1 MNNFN
6 SLNNGGVPYYFPAD
20 IAKEGNQCVRISN
33 FFKTRVGDN
42 GKVLPFKWYDQGR
55 VMNVHGF
62 IPFIKGLI
70 GKFSTD
76 DNDEVIM
83 APDASYREWQGS
95 TANAHDGGFID
106 YILEDQMFPQ
116 EGIFKGH
123 FGLKDGNGNV
133 LTSVNIIFE
142 VLGNDLRVGETVKY
156 YVGELENL
164 KNQYKVEGEQA
175 IQEIKKG
182 YNDETEN
189 ARKTLEMVQQQANIT
204 KNSQISLNDLVNNTI
219 EYIKSHNIVTLDKYN
234 DLANAHK
241 DVRNHTDFRY
251 PTDQALNTAINLNS
265 DPYLDT
271 GIYKIG
277 NCSIINGPW
286 ADVDTRRSLFLQVAK
301 YDDNLIYQTINH
313 SNGEHGELYTRCVS
327 KATNSYPG
335 WAHFATMEQVSHNM
349 SSVSGNLQ
357 AFITDQIGV
366 NKRVDYENPSEVVSN
381 QTADLNN
388 YRKTGILR
396 IVNCLIQNGPYK
408 SDNRHTIFLKITDL
422 DGQTQYQTVYEGDN
436 LYGRKLFNGIGK
448 WYKYTNTPI

>member
-6 SLNNGGVPYYFPAD
+6 SINNGGIPYYFPAD

-42 GKVLPFKWYDQGR
+42 GKILPFKWYDHGR

-62 IPFIKGLI
+62 IPFIKGSI

-164 KNQYKVEGEQA
+164 KNQYKVDGEQA

-204 KNSQISLNDLVNNTI
+204 KNSQASLNDLVNNTM
-219 EYIKSHNIVTLDKYN
+219 EYIKSHNVVTLDQYN
-234 DLANAHK
+234 DLANGHK
-241 DVRNHTDFRY
+241 DVRNHTDYRY
-251 PTDQALNTAINLNS
+251 PTDQAWNTAINLNS

-277 NCSIINGPW
+277 NCATINGPW
-286 ADVDTRRSLFLQVAK
+286 HDTTRRSYYLTVIK
-301 YDDNLIYQTINH
+301 YDDNTIHQTVDQ
-313 SNGEHGELYTRCVS
+313 GPERFARTVS
-327 KATNSYPG
+327 KTTNSYPQ
-335 WAHFATMEQVSHNM
+335 WNQFAMMNSVKDLYDRLQGFTMQQTMFQH
-349 SSVSGNLQ
+349 
-357 AFITDQIGV
+357 
-366 NKRVDYENPSEVVSN
+366 RVDYERPSGNISN
-381 QTADLNN
+381 QTVNCND
-388 YRKTGILR
+388 YQETGIVKF
-396 IVNCLIQNGPYK
+396 VNCIIKNGPYK
-408 SDNRHTIFLKITDL
+408 TDNRHTIFLKVTNL
-422 DGQTQYQTVYEGDN
+422 DGQTQYQTIYEGDD
-436 LYGRKLFNGIGK
+436 LYGRKLFNGSGQWHGYINK
-448 WYKYTNTPI
+448 TI

>member
-6 SLNNGGVPYYFPAD
+6 SINNDGVPYYFPAD

-76 DNDEVIM
+76 DNEEVIM

-95 TANAHDGGFID
+95 TANAHDGGFMD
-106 YILEDQMFPQ
+106 YILENQMFSQ

-156 YVGELENL
+156 YVSELENL
-164 KNQYKVEGEQA
+164 KNKYKVGGEQIVKDFNA
-175 IQEIKKG
+175 KIEAG
-182 YNDETEN
+182 TETDRQ
-189 ARKTLEMVQQQANIT
+189 ALDALRASIQANRDGQAAI
-204 KNSQISLNDLVNNTI
+204 KLQIDSQ
-219 EYIKSHNIVTLDKYN
+219 NIVTLDKYN
-234 DLANAHK
+234 DLVNAHK

-251 PTDQALNTAINLNS
+251 PTDQSLNTAINLNS

-277 NCSIINGPW
+277 NCSITNGPW

-313 SNGEHGELYTRCVS
+313 SNGELYTRCVS

-335 WAHFATMEQVSHNM
+335 WARFATMEQVVKNI

-366 NKRVDYENPSEVVSN
+366 NKRVDYGNPSEVVSN
-381 QTADLNN
+381 QMADLNN
-388 YRKTGILR
+388 YRETGILK

-408 SDNRHTIFLKITDL
+408 SDNRHTIFLKTTNL

-448 WYKYTNTPI
+448 WYKYTNTQI

>member
-6 SLNNGGVPYYFPAD
+6 SINNGGVPYYFPAD

-95 TANAHDGGFID
+95 TANAHDGGFMD

-156 YVGELENL
+156 YVSELENL
-164 KNQYKVEGEQA
+164 KNKYKVEGEQVVKDFNA
-175 IQEIKKG
+175 KIEAG
-182 YNDETEN
+182 TETDRQ
-189 ARKTLEMVQQQANIT
+189 ALDALRASIQANRDGQAAI
-204 KNSQISLNDLVNNTI
+204 KLQINSQ
-219 EYIKSHNIVTLDKYN
+219 NIVTLDKYN
-234 DLANAHK
+234 DLVNAYK

-277 NCSIINGPW
+277 NCSITNGPW

-335 WAHFATMEQVSHNM
+335 WAHFATMEQVAQNI

-366 NKRVDYENPSEVVSN
+366 NKRVDYENPSGVVSN

-388 YRKTGILR
+388 YRETGILK

-408 SDNRHTIFLKITDL
+408 SDNRHTIFLKITNL

>member
-6 SLNNGGVPYYFPAD
+6 SINNGGIPYYFPAD

-62 IPFIKGLI
+62 IPFIKGSI

-95 TANAHDGGFID
+95 TDNAHDGGFVD

-123 FGLKDGNGNV
+123 FGLKDGNGNI
-133 LTSVNIIFE
+133 LTSVNVIFE

-204 KNSQISLNDLVNNTI
+204 KNSQASLNDLVNNTM
-219 EYIKSHNIVTLDKYN
+219 EYIKSHNVVTLDQYN
-234 DLANAHK
+234 DLANDHK
-241 DVRNHTDFRY
+241 DVKNHTDYRY
-251 PTDQALNTAINLNS
+251 PTGQALNTTINLNS

-277 NCSIINGPW
+277 NCVITNGPW
-286 ADVDTRRSLFLQVAK
+286 ADTTSQSFYLTVIK
-301 YDDNLIYQTINH
+301 YDDNTIYQTIDQ
-313 SNGEHGELYTRCVS
+313 GPERFVRLVS
-327 KATNSYPG
+327 KTRNSYPQ
-335 WAHFATMEQVSHNM
+335 WDQFAMMNRVTDLSDRLQGFIMQQTMFQN
-349 SSVSGNLQ
+349 
-357 AFITDQIGV
+357 
-366 NKRVDYENPSEVVSN
+366 RVDYERPSGTISN
-381 QTADLNN
+381 QTVDCND
-388 YRKTGILR
+388 YKETGIVKV
-396 IVNCLIQNGPYK
+396 VNCLIKNGPYK
-408 SDNRHTIFLKITDL
+408 ADYRHTIFLKVTNL
-422 DGQTQYQTVYEGDN
+422 DGQTQYQTIYEGDD
-436 LYGRKLFNGIGK
+436 LYGRKLFNGSGQ
-448 WYKYTNTPI
+448 WHGYTNTTL

>member
-182 YNDETEN
+182 YN
-189 ARKTLEMVQQQANIT
+189 L
-204 KNSQISLNDLVNNTI
+204 SLI
-219 EYIKSHNIVTLDKYN
+219 HI
-234 DLANAHK
+234 
-241 DVRNHTDFRY
+241 
-251 PTDQALNTAINLNS
+251 
-265 DPYLDT
+265 
-271 GIYKIG
+271 
-277 NCSIINGPW
+277 
-286 ADVDTRRSLFLQVAK
+286 
-301 YDDNLIYQTINH
+301 
-313 SNGEHGELYTRCVS
+313 
-327 KATNSYPG
+327 
-335 WAHFATMEQVSHNM
+335 
-349 SSVSGNLQ
+349 
-357 AFITDQIGV
+357 
-366 NKRVDYENPSEVVSN
+366 
-381 QTADLNN
+381 
-388 YRKTGILR
+388 
-396 IVNCLIQNGPYK
+396 
-408 SDNRHTIFLKITDL
+408 
-422 DGQTQYQTVYEGDN
+422 
-436 LYGRKLFNGIGK
+436 
-448 WYKYTNTPI
+448 

>member
-6 SLNNGGVPYYFPAD
+6 SINNGGVPYYFPAD

-95 TANAHDGGFID
+95 TANAHDGGFMD
-106 YILEDQMFPQ
+106 YILENQMFSQ

-133 LTSVNIIFE
+133 LTSINIIFE

-156 YVGELENL
+156 YVSELENL
-164 KNQYKVEGEQA
+164 KNKYKVEGEQVVKDFNA
-175 IQEIKKG
+175 KIEAG
-182 YNDETEN
+182 TETDRQ
-189 ARKTLEMVQQQANIT
+189 ALDALRASIQANRDGQAAI
-204 KNSQISLNDLVNNTI
+204 KFQIDSQ
-219 EYIKSHNIVTLDKYN
+219 NIVTLDKYN
-234 DLANAHK
+234 DLAKAHK

-277 NCSIINGPW
+277 NCSITNGPW

-301 YDDNLIYQTINH
+301 YDDNSIYQTINYG
-313 SNGEHGELYTRCVS
+313 NGELYIRCVS
-327 KATNSYPG
+327 KTTNSYPG
-335 WAHFATMEQVSHNM
+335 WVQFATMKQVIQNI

-366 NKRVDYENPSEVVSN
+366 NKRVDYENPSGVVSN
-381 QTADLNN
+381 QAADLNN
-388 YRKTGILR
+388 YRETGILK

-408 SDNRHTIFLKITDL
+408 SDNRHTIFLKITNL

>member
-6 SLNNGGVPYYFPAD
+6 SINNGGVPYYFPAD
-20 IAKEGNQCVRISN
+20 IAKEGDQCVRISN

-83 APDASYREWQGS
+83 APEASYREWQGS
-95 TANAHDGGFID
+95 TANAHDGGFMD
-106 YILEDQMFPQ
+106 YILENQMFSQ

-123 FGLKDGNGNV
+123 FGLKDGNGNI
-133 LTSVNIIFE
+133 LTSVNIMFE

-156 YVGELENL
+156 YVSELENL
-164 KNQYKVEGEQA
+164 KNKYKVGGEQVVKDFNA
-175 IQEIKKG
+175 KIEAG
-182 YNDETEN
+182 TETDRQ
-189 ARKTLEMVQQQANIT
+189 ALDALRASIQANRDGQAAI
-204 KNSQISLNDLVNNTI
+204 KLQIDSQ
-219 EYIKSHNIVTLDKYN
+219 NIVTLDKYN
-234 DLANAHK
+234 DLVNAHK

-277 NCSIINGPW
+277 NCSITNGPW

-335 WAHFATMEQVSHNM
+335 WAHFATVEQVVQNI

-366 NKRVDYENPSEVVSN
+366 NKRVDYENPSGVVSN

-388 YRKTGILR
+388 YRETGILK

-408 SDNRHTIFLKITDL
+408 SDNRHTIFLKITNL

>member
-6 SLNNGGVPYYFPAD
+6 SINNGGVPYYFPAD

-164 KNQYKVEGEQA
+164 KNQYKVEGEQT
-175 IQEIKKG
+175 IQEIKKD

-204 KNSQISLNDLVNNTI
+204 KNSQASLNDLVNNTM
-219 EYIKSHNIVTLDKYN
+219 EYIKSHNFVTLDQYN
-234 DLANAHK
+234 DLANDYK
-241 DVRNHTDFRY
+241 DVKNHTDYRY
-251 PTDQALNTAINLNS
+251 PTGQALNTTINLNS

-277 NCSIINGPW
+277 NCVITNGPW
-286 ADVDTRRSLFLQVAK
+286 ADVDTRRWLFLQVAK
-301 YDDNLIYQTINH
+301 YDDNSIFQTINY
-313 SNGEHGELYTRCVS
+313 NNGELYSRCVS
-327 KATNSYPG
+327 KTNNSYPE
-335 WAHFATMEQVSHNM
+335 WSKFATMNS
-349 SSVSGNLQ
+349 
-357 AFITDQIGV
+357 ITDLSDRLQSFTMQQAMFQH
-366 NKRVDYENPSEVVSN
+366 RVDYDSPSGTISN
-381 QTADLNN
+381 QTVDCND
-388 YRKTGILR
+388 YKETGIVKF
-396 IVNCLIQNGPYK
+396 VNCLIKNSPYK
-408 SDNRHTIFLKITDL
+408 ADYRHTIFLKVTNL
-422 DGQTQYQTVYEGDN
+422 DGQTQYQTIYEGDD
-436 LYGRKLFNGIGK
+436 LYGRKLFNGSGQ
-448 WYKYTNTPI
+448 WHGYTNTTL